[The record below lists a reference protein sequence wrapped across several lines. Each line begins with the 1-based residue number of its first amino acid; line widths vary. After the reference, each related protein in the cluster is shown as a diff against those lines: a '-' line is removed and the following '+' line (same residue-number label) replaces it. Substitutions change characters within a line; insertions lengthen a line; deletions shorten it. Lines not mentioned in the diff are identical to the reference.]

1 MAVSA
6 VLKRRSRALVELQ
19 HAVRSNTG
27 EINKGDL
34 QSLSYSLRKL
44 QTDLNSCLTEIV
56 KQEVI
61 TVRGPP
67 REGKQLVV

>member
-1 MAVSA
+1 M
-6 VLKRRSRALVELQ
+6 LKRRSGQLVEIQ

-27 EINKGDL
+27 EINNGNL

-56 KQEVI
+56 KQEAI
-61 TVRGPP
+61 TVRGPAAA
-67 REGKQLVV
+67 REGKHNKLVV